1 MFDFSGLGYTI
12 QRLQAPLCVLF
23 YATALLIAVRMP
35 NVREIVS
42 RFRYTT
48 MRAIGLAI
56 LFLLCFLSLSGVATY
71 IYFNF

>member
-1 MFDFSGLGYTI
+1 M
-12 QRLQAPLCVLF
+12 ALF
-23 YATALLIAVRMP
+23 IAIRMP

-42 RFRYTT
+42 HFRYTALQ
-48 MRAIGLAI
+48 AIGLAI